1 MNKHEEVIQSIFLS
15 YDGQIDLLTGA
26 LSPDQFNQIVKRDLA
41 MADRNSSQTAI
52 ISVVLNLQKYE
63 QISHSF
69 ELDKVK
75 SDIEN
80 ELVQIYYEL
89 KNIFRQTDCICRV
102 SKLGFWI
109 LLNGSS
115 DEVTKRLI
123 DRAQKSLPE
132 FVQINPC
139 QRLTNENLLDWFKRV
154 DQIHFNNIK

>member
-1 MNKHEEVIQSIFLS
+1 MNKYEEVIQSIFLS

-102 SKLGFWI
+102 SKIRFLDS
-109 LLNGSS
+109 LNGSS

>member
-1 MNKHEEVIQSIFLS
+1 MNKYEEVIQSIFLS

>member
-1 MNKHEEVIQSIFLS
+1 MNKYEEVIQSIFLS

-26 LSPDQFNQIVKRDLA
+26 LAPDQFNQIVKRDLA